1 MTDRPADKDDE
12 ASAPADEASAA
23 ADEASAAADEASAA
37 ADEASAAAAE
47 ASAPAGKQQVK
58 DVGRIHGDAS
68 AAADEASAAADEA
81 SAAADEAPVSTE
93 ASLAAGEAPALAEGH
108 VHVSGIR
115 ELPLVALRETVIFPE
130 MIVPLQVGRDKS
142 VAALNAAVAASGP
155 IALVTQR
162 QAEREEIEDPSE
174 LYNVGTLAKIAQVVQ
189 LQDGTVRAIVQGQ
202 SRLRVVGF
210 VQTSPYIIVKVEEIA
225 DVTPEGIEVQALM
238 RSVQAQIEQ
247 YVANGAPVPPEAA
260 VAARNITEPGLLA
273 DMVAYSPDLS
283 TEQRMELL
291 ATTNVVERLKIVS
304 TFLGR
309 QVEILELKGKIQS
322 EVKSEMDKT
331 QREYILREQLK
342 AIQRELGED
351 DPQQAEINELRE
363 KVEAA
368 GMTEEVKAR
377 ALKEVDRM
385 SRIPSASPEV
395 GVIRTYVDWLVAL
408 PWNVS
413 TTDNLDIKSAAKILD
428 EDHYGLEKI
437 KERILEYLAVRS
449 LAETLRSP
457 ILAFVGP
464 PGVGKTSLGKSIA
477 RAMGRKF
484 VRMSLGG
491 IHDEAEIRGHR
502 RTYIGALPGRIIQNI
517 KTAGS
522 NNPVFMLDEVDKI
535 GMDFRGD
542 PSSAL
547 LEVLDPEQNNTFQ
560 DNYLEV
566 PFDLTKVLFIT
577 TANLLDPIPPPLRD
591 RMEVVQLPGY
601 TEQEKI
607 EIGKRFLIPKQM
619 KNHGLTDK
627 HIAITDEAMVEL
639 VRSYTHEAGVRNLE
653 REIANAMRKVA
664 RAVAEG
670 RKRKTIVDVKKLA
683 EYLGPQRF
691 EYGELESEDQ
701 IGAATGLVVTEVGG
715 DVIAIEVT
723 LMEGKEDFIL
733 TGQLGEVMRE
743 SARAGLSW
751 IRAHA
756 SQLGI
761 KREVF
766 EKNTLHIHV
775 PAGGIPKDG
784 PSAGIT
790 MTLAMVSAFTGI
802 PVRKDAAMTGEIT
815 LRGRVLPIGGL
826 KSKIL
831 AAHLAGARMII
842 LPKKNEKDLRD
853 IPDEILKQ
861 IKLVTVENMEQVL
874 ETALRRKPVPLPTEP
889 PKTTAD
895 VKDTEPEPEA
905 ETPVRPH
912 FPPPVDQPPAMAR
925 EATASPAVM
934 EY

>member
-1 MTDRPADKDDE
+1 MPKRPQTSDE
-12 ASAPADEASAA
+12 IPKT
-23 ADEASAAADEASAA
+23 
-37 ADEASAAAAE
+37 
-47 ASAPAGKQQVK
+47 AGPKKVEK
-58 DVGRIHGDAS
+58 TTGPKTI
-68 AAADEASAAADEA
+68 
-81 SAAADEAPVSTE
+81 
-93 ASLAAGEAPALAEGH
+93 
-108 VHVSGIR
+108 

-130 MIVPLQVGRDKS
+130 MIVPLQVGREKS
-142 VAALNAAVAASGP
+142 VNALNAAVAEGGP

-162 QAEREEIEDPSE
+162 HAEQEDINEASE
-174 LYNVGTLAKIAQVVQ
+174 LYEVGTLAKIAQVVQ

-202 SRLRVVGF
+202 SRLRLHRF
-210 VQTSPYIIVKVEEIA
+210 SSTEPYLRGVVEEVSDA
-225 DVTPEGIEVQALM
+225 TPSGLEVQALM
-238 RSVQAQIEQ
+238 RTVQAQIEQ

-273 DMVAYSPDLS
+273 DMVAYSPDMT
-283 TEQRMELL
+283 TEQRQEMLE
-291 ATTNVVERLKIVS
+291 TIDVVERLKLVS
-304 TFLGR
+304 NFLAR
-309 QVEILELKGKIQS
+309 QIEILELKGRIQS

-351 DPQQAEINELRE
+351 DPQQAEINELRD
-363 KVEAA
+363 KVEQA
-368 GMTEEVKAR
+368 GMPEEIKAR
-377 ALKEVDRM
+377 AIKEIDRM
-385 SRIPSASPEV
+385 ARIPSASPEV
-395 GVIRTYVDWLVAL
+395 GVIRTYVDWLIGL
-408 PWNVS
+408 PWNVA
-413 TTDNLDIKSAAKILD
+413 TNDLLDIKEAAKILD

-437 KERILEYLAVRS
+437 KERILEYLAVRT
-449 LAETLRSP
+449 LADEIRSP

-502 RTYIGALPGRIIQNI
+502 RTYIGALPGRIIQSI

-566 PFDLTKVLFIT
+566 PFDLSKVLFVA
-577 TANLLDPIPPPLRD
+577 TANLLDPIPAALRD
-591 RMEVVQLPGY
+591 RMEIIHLPGY

-607 EIGKRFLIPKQM
+607 GIGKRFLIPKQM

-627 HIAITDEAMVEL
+627 RIEITPEAMTEL
-639 VRSYTHEAGVRNLE
+639 VRSYTKEAGVRNLE
-653 REIANAMRKVA
+653 REIANIMRKVA
-664 RAVAEG
+664 RSVAEG
-670 RKRKTIVDVKKLA
+670 RKRKTVVDVKRLV

-691 EYGELESEDQ
+691 EYGELEAEDQ
-701 IGAATGLVVTEVGG
+701 TGSATGLVVTEVGG

-723 LMEGKEDFIL
+723 KMEGKEDFIL

-751 IRAHA
+751 TRAHA
-756 SQLGI
+756 SELGI
-761 KREVF
+761 SREIF

-790 MTLAMVSAFTGI
+790 MATAIVSALTGI
-802 PVRKDAAMTGEIT
+802 PVRKDVAMTGEIT

-831 AAHLAGARMII
+831 AAHLAGARIVI
-842 LPKKNEKDLRD
+842 LPRKNEKDLRD
-853 IPDEILKQ
+853 IPDEIRKQ
-861 IKLVTVENMEQVL
+861 IKLILVDSMDQVL
-874 ETALRRKPVPLPTEP
+874 EAALRRKPKALVAEP
-889 PKTTAD
+889 PKVLTGDKPIDPDPEERVRRTT
-895 VKDTEPEPEA
+895 
-905 ETPVRPH
+905 
-912 FPPPVDQPPAMAR
+912 FPPADQPPVVVR
-925 EATASPAVM
+925 GG
-934 EY
+934 

>member
-1 MTDRPADKDDE
+1 MAKRP
-12 ASAPADEASAA
+12 
-23 ADEASAAADEASAA
+23 
-37 ADEASAAAAE
+37 
-47 ASAPAGKQQVK
+47 
-58 DVGRIHGDAS
+58 
-68 AAADEASAAADEA
+68 
-81 SAAADEAPVSTE
+81 STQTE
-93 ASLAAGEAPALAEGH
+93 ERQPDTT
-108 VHVSGIR
+108 R

-130 MIVPLQVGRDKS
+130 MIVPLQVGREKS
-142 VAALNAAVAASGP
+142 VNALNAAVAEGGP

-162 QAEREEIEDPSE
+162 QAEQEDISDPGE
-174 LYNVGTLAKIAQVVQ
+174 LYGVGTLAKIAQVVQ

-202 SRLRVVGF
+202 GRLRVHGF
-210 VQTSPYIIVKVEEIA
+210 VRTSPYLRASVEEVDDDA
-225 DVTPEGIEVQALM
+225 PPGLEVQALM
-238 RSVQAQIEQ
+238 RTVQAQIEQ

-260 VAARNITEPGLLA
+260 VAARNISEPGLLA
-273 DMVAYSPDLS
+273 DMVAYSPDMT
-283 TEQRMELL
+283 TEQRQELL
-291 ATTNVVERLKIVS
+291 ETIDVVERLKLVS
-304 TFLGR
+304 GFLAR

-363 KVEAA
+363 KVEQA
-368 GMTEEVKAR
+368 GMPEEIQAR
-377 ALKEVDRM
+377 ALKEIDRM

-395 GVIRTYVDWLVAL
+395 GVIRTYVDWLISL

-413 TTDNLDIKSAAKILD
+413 SEDQLDIREAARILE

-449 LAETLRSP
+449 LADKIRSP
-457 ILAFVGP
+457 ILALVGP
-464 PGVGKTSLGKSIA
+464 PGVGKTSLGKSVA

-566 PFDLTKVLFIT
+566 PFDLSKVLFIAT
-577 TANLLDPIPPPLRD
+577 GNLIDPIPAALRD
-591 RMEVVQLPGY
+591 RMEIIQLPGY
-601 TEQEKI
+601 TQQEKI

-619 KNHGLTDK
+619 ENHGLKDK
-627 HIAITDEAMVEL
+627 HIAITDEAMTEL
-639 VRSYTHEAGVRNLE
+639 VQAYTKEAGVRNLE
-653 REIANAMRKVA
+653 REIANIMRKVA
-664 RAVAEG
+664 RSVAEG
-670 RKRKTIVDVKKLA
+670 RKRKTVVDRKKLL
-683 EYLGPQRF
+683 EFLGPPRW

-701 IGAATGLVVTEVGG
+701 TGAATGLVVTEVGG
-715 DVIAIEVT
+715 DVVAVEVT
-723 LMEGKEDFIL
+723 RMDGKEDFIL

-751 IRAHA
+751 TRAHA
-756 SQLGI
+756 SELGI
-761 KREVF
+761 SREMF

-775 PAGGIPKDG
+775 PAGAIPKDG
-784 PSAGIT
+784 PSAGVT
-790 MTLAMVSAFTGI
+790 MATAMVSALTGI
-802 PVRKDAAMTGEIT
+802 PVRKDVAMTGEIT

-831 AAHLAGARMII
+831 AAHLSGAGMVI
-842 LPKKNEKDLRD
+842 LPRKNEKDLRD
-853 IPDEILKQ
+853 IPEEIRKQ
-861 IKLVTVENMEQVL
+861 MKLVLVDSMDQVL
-874 ETALRRKPVPLPTEP
+874 EAALRRKPKPLQAEP
-889 PKTTAD
+889 PKVVDGDKPLDPAPEGESRVRRTT
-895 VKDTEPEPEA
+895 
-905 ETPVRPH
+905 
-912 FPPPVDQPPAMAR
+912 FPPAEQPPVVVER
-925 EATASPAVM
+925 Q
-934 EY
+934 

>member
-1 MTDRPADKDDE
+1 M
-12 ASAPADEASAA
+12 
-23 ADEASAAADEASAA
+23 
-37 ADEASAAAAE
+37 
-47 ASAPAGKQQVK
+47 
-58 DVGRIHGDAS
+58 
-68 AAADEASAAADEA
+68 
-81 SAAADEAPVSTE
+81 
-93 ASLAAGEAPALAEGH
+93 
-108 VHVSGIR
+108 
-115 ELPLVALRETVIFPE
+115 PLVALRETVIFPE
-130 MIVPLQVGRDKS
+130 MIVPLQVGREKS
-142 VAALNAAVAASGP
+142 VNALNAAVAEGGP

-162 QAEREEIEDPSE
+162 HAEQEDISEPGE
-174 LYNVGTLAKIAQVVQ
+174 LYTVGTLAKIAQVVQ

-202 SRLRVVGF
+202 GRLRLHGF
-210 VQTSPYIIVKVEEIA
+210 VSTNPYLRATVEEVDDDA
-225 DVTPEGIEVQALM
+225 PPGLEVQALM
-238 RSVQAQIEQ
+238 RTVQAQIEQ

-273 DMVAYSPDLS
+273 DMVAYSPDMT
-283 TEQRMELL
+283 TEQRQELL
-291 ATTNVVERLKIVS
+291 ETIDVVERLKLVS
-304 TFLGR
+304 GFLAR

-351 DPQQAEINELRE
+351 DPQQAEINELRD
-363 KVEAA
+363 KVEQA
-368 GMTEEVKAR
+368 GMPEEIKAR

-413 TTDNLDIKSAAKILD
+413 SDDQLDIREAARILD

-437 KERILEYLAVRS
+437 KERILEYLAVRT
-449 LAETLRSP
+449 LADKIRSP
-457 ILAFVGP
+457 ILALVGP
-464 PGVGKTSLGKSIA
+464 PGVGKTSLGKSVA

-566 PFDLTKVLFIT
+566 PFDLSKVLFIAT
-577 TANLLDPIPPPLRD
+577 GNLTDPIPAALRD
-591 RMEVVQLPGY
+591 RMEIIQLPGY
-601 TEQEKI
+601 TQQEKI

-619 KNHGLTDK
+619 ENHGLNEK
-627 HIAITDEAMVEL
+627 RIQITDEAMTEL
-639 VRSYTHEAGVRNLE
+639 VQAYTKEAGVRNLE
-653 REIANAMRKVA
+653 RELANIMRKVA
-664 RAVAEG
+664 RTVAEG
-670 RKRKTIVDVKKLA
+670 RKRKTVVDRKKLVVF
-683 EYLGPQRF
+683 LGPPRW

-701 IGAATGLVVTEVGG
+701 TGAATGLVVTEVGG
-715 DVIAIEVT
+715 DVVAVEVT
-723 LMEGKEDFIL
+723 RMEGKEDFIL

-751 IRAHA
+751 TRANAA
-756 SQLGI
+756 SLGI
-761 KREVF
+761 SREVF

-775 PAGGIPKDG
+775 PAGAIPKDG
-784 PSAGIT
+784 PSAGVT
-790 MTLAMVSAFTGI
+790 MATAMVSALTGI
-802 PVRKDAAMTGEIT
+802 PVRKDVAMTGEIT

-831 AAHLAGARMII
+831 AAHLSGAGMVI
-842 LPKKNEKDLRD
+842 LPRKNEKDLLD
-853 IPDEILKQ
+853 IPEEIRKQ
-861 IKLVTVENMEQVL
+861 IKLVLVDSMDQVL
-874 ETALRRKPVPLPTEP
+874 EAALRRKPQPLKAEP
-889 PKTTAD
+889 PKIIEGD
-895 VKDTEPEPEA
+895 KPLDPEPEG
-905 ETPVRPH
+905 ESRVRRST
-912 FPPPVDQPPAMAR
+912 FPPSEQPPVVVER
-925 EATASPAVM
+925 QS
-934 EY
+934 